1 MSTTVSDK
9 PSGTA
14 IVASLRLSKAL
25 ALAQRGECAA
35 AQRLLS
41 PQGSLPSHNTEL
53 QALAALVTT
62 AGDYERALELW
73 RQLLQRQ
80 PQNAEARRM
89 IGSIEVW
96 LARPSWAP
104 YVPWACGG
112 AVVLVALVLFL
123 TLGSGSPAPKAPVRP
138 AVTPV
143 QTVPATTPARR
154 TTPPPPPAEDDSF
167 TIGVPS
173 TGSSR
178 RR

>member
-1 MSTTVSDK
+1 MSTTESDK

-25 ALAQRGECAA
+25 ALAQRGELAS

-41 PQGSLPSHNTEL
+41 PQGALPAHNTEL
-53 QALAALVTT
+53 QALAALATT

-112 AVVLVALVLFL
+112 LVALVALVLFL
-123 TLGSGSPAPKAPVRP
+123 AMGSGSPAPKAPVKP
-138 AVTPV
+138 VVTPV
-143 QTVPATTPARR
+143 QTAPARR
-154 TTPPPPPAEDDSF
+154 ATPPPPPAEDDSF
-167 TIGVPS
+167 TIGVP
-173 TGSSR
+173 TGGSR